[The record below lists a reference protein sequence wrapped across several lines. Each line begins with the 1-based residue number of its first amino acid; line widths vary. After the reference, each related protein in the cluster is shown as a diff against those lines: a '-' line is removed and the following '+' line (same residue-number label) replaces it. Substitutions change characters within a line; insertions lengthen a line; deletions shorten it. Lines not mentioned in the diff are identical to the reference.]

1 MSLPKVT
8 GPQSQVFT
16 TVPFDFPSL
25 RLVLRVR
32 YVPGPVMDRINEDG
46 RQVNLQRLLHERG
59 LAVAALISGGKTA
72 AEADEEVPQVG
83 AVGVLVGD
91 VAAAVIGASVDG
103 FYVDTPGVAGSDSV
117 ADDDNEPVW
126 EPFNETDAY
135 ELWHG
140 SIDPEADYE
149 RSNDDAWP
157 SWAKDLLYLSVRN
170 FSQRGTADP
179 KAR

>member
-46 RQVNLQRLLHERG
+46 RQVNLQRLLSERG
-59 LAVAALISGGKTA
+59 QAVAALISSGKTA

-117 ADDDNEPVW
+117 ADEDTPIEF
-126 EPFNETDAY
+126 EPFTADDAD

-140 SIDPEADYE
+140 SINPKNKNL
-149 RSNDDAWP
+149 RLDDAWP
-157 SWAKDLLYLSVRN
+157 DWAKDLLYLSVRN

>member
-46 RQVNLQRLLHERG
+46 RQVNLQRLLVERG
-59 LAVAALISGGKTA
+59 QAIAALISGGKTA

-103 FYVDTPGVAGSDSV
+103 FYVDTPGVAGSESLA
-117 ADDDNEPVW
+117 ADTTPIEWDK
-126 EPFNETDAY
+126 FTAADAD
-135 ELWHG
+135 ELWNG
-140 SIDPEADYE
+140 SRESEAHE
-149 RSNDDAWP
+149 RNDDAWP
-157 SWAKDLLYLSVRN
+157 DWAKDLLYRSVRN
-170 FSQRGTADP
+170 FSQHGTADP

>member
-46 RQVNLQRLLHERG
+46 RQVNLQRLLIERSH
-59 LAVAALISGGKTA
+59 AIAALINGDMSA
-72 AEADEEVPQVG
+72 AEADAAVPAVG
-83 AVGVLVGD
+83 AVGVLVDD

-117 ADDDNEPVW
+117 ADDDTPIEW
-126 EPFNETDAY
+126 EPFGVGDAF

-140 SIDPEADYE
+140 SLRTPGNTQDRNA
-149 RSNDDAWP
+149 DAWP
-157 SWAKDLLYLSVRN
+157 SWAKDLLYLSFRN

-179 KAR
+179 KVR

>member
-46 RQVNLQRLLHERG
+46 RQVNLQRLLSER
-59 LAVAALISGGKTA
+59 ANTIAALISGGMTA
-72 AEADEEVPQVG
+72 VDADAEVPQIG

-117 ADDDNEPVW
+117 ADDDDLPEW
-126 EPFNETDAY
+126 EPFTAADAD
-135 ELWHG
+135 ELWNG
-140 SIDPEADYE
+140 SRESEAHE
-149 RSNDDAWP
+149 RYDDAWP
-157 SWAKDLLYLSVRN
+157 DWAKDLLYLSVRN

>member
-32 YVPGPVMDRINEDG
+32 YVPGPVMDRINETG
-46 RQVNLQRLLHERG
+46 RQVNLQRLLSERG
-59 LAVAALISGGKTA
+59 LAVAALISGGTTA
-72 AEADEEVPQVG
+72 TEADEKVPQVG
-83 AVGVLVGD
+83 AIGVLVGD

-103 FYVDTPGVAGSDSV
+103 FYVDTPGVAGSESMG
-117 ADDDNEPVW
+117 ADDTPIVW
-126 EPFNETDAY
+126 EPFNAEDAV
-135 ELWHG
+135 ELWDG
-140 SIDPEADYE
+140 SLNKDME
-149 RSNDDAWP
+149 RNDDAWP
-157 SWAKDLLYLSVRN
+157 DWAKDLLYLSVRN

-179 KAR
+179 KVR